1 VSDICCD
8 GFDGVDGADVCVVI
22 DDCCGGGWGGRTDV
36 GACVMSGEGSM
47 AGRTAGCCREDGPF
61 SVKVLGDTSGQL
73 DELYSTN
80 GECISVLLDVLLL
93 GMLLFVLFE
102 MLLIFVLLFE
112 DVVV

>member
-1 VSDICCD
+1 MSDICCD

-73 DELYSTN
+73 DELKYKLSTFRI
-80 GECISVLLDVLLL
+80 ECQAFATL
-93 GMLLFVLFE
+93 GVFFSRAKEILANYFPCNF
-102 MLLIFVLLFE
+102 
-112 DVVV
+112 